1 MGLEAGPGQDVDH
14 GAVGEEVV
22 GTEGFALGPE
32 EESEGKVGIVFKAE
46 GNLRKFVGVE
56 AIGVERME
64 VVPPGLGAEL
74 GEDRNNG

>member
-14 GAVGEEVV
+14 GAVGEKVV
-22 GTEGFALGPE
+22 GAEGLAFGPE
-32 EESEGKVGIVFKAE
+32 EEAEGKLGIVLDAE
-46 GNLRKFVGVE
+46 GNLGKVVGVE

-64 VVPPGLGAEL
+64 VVPPGFGAEL